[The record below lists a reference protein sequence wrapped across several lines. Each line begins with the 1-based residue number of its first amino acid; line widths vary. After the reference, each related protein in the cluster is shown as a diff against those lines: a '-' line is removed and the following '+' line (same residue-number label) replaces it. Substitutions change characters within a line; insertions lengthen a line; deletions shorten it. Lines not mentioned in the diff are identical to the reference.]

1 MNNEIKG
8 WRPMRGHEKMQHGL
22 KVLLQLLPQGLIG
35 MEIGSYAG
43 ESAKLFAESGHFN
56 TLYCVDMWD
65 KNYYSGQQLISA
77 EEEFD
82 RKAEIFNN
90 QVNHDVIVKLKM
102 DSSDIL
108 TLGLEKLDFIYIDGN
123 HNEPQITKDIENSIE
138 LLNKTEGLKIL
149 AGHDY
154 GFRKSPDVQ
163 IAVDRILGYP
173 DALFC
178 DYSWIKFLT

>member
-1 MNNEIKG
+1 MSNEIKG

-22 KVLLQLLPQGLIG
+22 QLLLKMLPPGLRG

-43 ESAKLFAESGHFN
+43 ESANIMVKSGKFKE
-56 TLYCVDMWD
+56 LICVDMWD
-65 KNYYSGQQLISA
+65 KDYYSGQQLLSA
-77 EEEFD
+77 EEQFD
-82 RKAEIFNN
+82 KVRQEHDIIYKWKTDCNN
-90 QVNHDVIVKLKM
+90 
-102 DSSDIL
+102 IL
-108 TLGLEKLDFIYIDGN
+108 QYDGNIDFIYIDGN

-138 LLNKTEGLKIL
+138 LLNRGGLKIL

-178 DYSWIKFLT
+178 DYSWIKFLK